1 MALSAL
7 LVYSDADAARVLG
20 QLLADRGIEVE
31 RCDAAG
37 LAAARVAGQG
47 LAVVLVDCK
56 DEPAAIE
63 LITAARS
70 APSNATMLIV
80 AIVDARND
88 TRELFARGANFLLY
102 KPVSAE
108 RAAESLQAA
117 WSLLPRDRRRKK
129 RVHVSS
135 QASITYATT
144 EDAPVPLLNLSGDGV
159 ALHSQG
165 KMPPPCRVY
174 FQFTLPGDPAIVRLS
189 GEVVWQDSRGQVG
202 VHFAHV
208 PQASRRM
215 LDAWLRKGL
224 PRHEEQ
230 NETATLVLESP
241 DIELDDDPAPAESS
255 PEPVSSSEFISSSE
269 FVSSSESVSSSE
281 AVSSPESVS
290 SAESELESERR
301 AQARRTCRLG
311 VNIYGPGGGAL
322 QHCIL
327 TDISGGGCYV
337 ETTHPLTEGSNAI
350 IELRTQELQ
359 LYVRGK
365 VQSKHP
371 GYGMGVE
378 FKLRTEEEREQVK
391 KLTAYVDAQLEAR
404 SETAL
409 EQS

>member
-20 QLLADRGIEVE
+20 QILADRGIEVE

-37 LAAARVAGQG
+37 LAAARVAAEG
-47 LAVVLVDCK
+47 LAVLLVDCK

-63 LITAARS
+63 LIAAARS
-70 APSNATMLIV
+70 TTANATMLIV

-88 TRELFARGANFLLY
+88 TRELFAQGANFLLY

-117 WSLLPRDRRRKK
+117 WSLLPRDRRQKK

-144 EDAPVPLLNLSGDGV
+144 EDTPVPLLNLSGDGV
-159 ALHSQG
+159 ALHSPG

-174 FQFTLPGDPAIVRLS
+174 FQFTLPGDPAVVRLS
-189 GEVVWQDSRGQVG
+189 GEVVWQDARGQVG

-224 PRHEEQ
+224 TRQEEKD
-230 NETATLVLESP
+230 EAGTLVLESP
-241 DIELDDDPAPAESS
+241 DIELDEDPRTAESS
-255 PEPVSSSEFISSSE
+255 PAP
-269 FVSSSESVSSSE
+269 ESVSPPESSPALE
-281 AVSSPESVS
+281 SGAAPEFGAAPESSPESV
-290 SAESELESERR
+290 LENERR

-337 ETTHPLTEGSNAI
+337 ETTHPLAEGINAV

-359 LYVRGK
+359 LYVRGR

-371 GYGMGVE
+371 GYGMGIE
-378 FKLRTEEEREQVK
+378 FKLRSAEEREQVQ
-391 KLTAYVDAQLEAR
+391 KLTAYVDSQLEAR
-404 SETAL
+404 SEAL
-409 EQS
+409 ESS

>member
-20 QLLADRGIEVE
+20 PILAERGIEVE
-31 RCDAAG
+31 QCDAAG
-37 LAAARVAGQG
+37 LAAARVAEAG
-47 LAVVLVDCK
+47 LAVLLVDCK

-63 LITAARS
+63 LIVAARS
-70 APSNATMLIV
+70 ATPNATMLIV

-144 EDAPVPLLNLSGDGV
+144 EDTPVPLLNLSGDGV
-159 ALHSQG
+159 ALHSPG

-189 GEVVWQDSRGQVG
+189 GEVVWQDARGQVG

-224 PRHEEQ
+224 TRLEE
-230 NETATLVLESP
+230 NDDPAPLVLESP
-241 DIELDDDPAPAESS
+241 DIELEDDLRPAQSSPAPASS
-255 PEPVSSSEFISSSE
+255 AAP
-269 FVSSSESVSSSE
+269 
-281 AVSSPESVS
+281 VSSPESV
-290 SAESELESERR
+290 LENERR

-337 ETTHPLTEGSNAI
+337 ETTHPLAEGTNAI

-365 VQSKHP
+365 VQTKHP
-371 GYGMGVE
+371 GYGMGIE
-378 FKLRTEEEREQVK
+378 FKLRTAEEREQVQ
-391 KLTAYVDAQLEAR
+391 KLTAYVDSQFEAR
-404 SETAL
+404 SEAAV
-409 EQS
+409 EPS

>member
-20 QLLADRGIEVE
+20 QILADRGIEVE

-47 LAVVLVDCK
+47 LAVLLVDCK

-70 APSNATMLIV
+70 ATANATMLIV

-117 WSLLPRDRRRKK
+117 WSLLPRDRRSKK

-135 QASITYATT
+135 RASITYATT

-189 GEVVWQDSRGQVG
+189 GEVVWQDARGQVG

-224 PRHEEQ
+224 PRQEEQ
-230 NETATLVLESP
+230 DETTTLVLESP
-241 DIELDDDPAPAESS
+241 DIELDEDPEPVESS
-255 PEPVSSSEFISSSE
+255 PAPLSSSAPA
-269 FVSSSESVSSSE
+269 SSSESV
-281 AVSSPESVS
+281 
-290 SAESELESERR
+290 LESERR

-337 ETTHPLTEGSNAI
+337 ETTHPLEEGSNAI

-359 LYVRGK
+359 LHVRGK

-391 KLTAYVDAQLEAR
+391 KLTAYVDSQLEAR
-404 SETAL
+404 SEATL

>member
-1 MALSAL
+1 
-7 LVYSDADAARVLG
+7 
-20 QLLADRGIEVE
+20 
-31 RCDAAG
+31 
-37 LAAARVAGQG
+37 
-47 LAVVLVDCK
+47 
-56 DEPAAIE
+56 
-63 LITAARS
+63 LIAEARS
-70 APSNATMLIV
+70 MTANATMLIV

-117 WSLLPRDRRRKK
+117 WSLLPRDRRRQK

-189 GEVVWQDSRGQVG
+189 GEVVWQDARGQVG

-224 PRHEEQ
+224 PRQEEQ
-230 NETATLVLESP
+230 DETTTLVLESP
-241 DIELDDDPAPAESS
+241 DIELDEEPAPVESS
-255 PEPVSSSEFISSSE
+255 PAPVSSSAPA
-269 FVSSSESVSSSE
+269 SSSESV
-281 AVSSPESVS
+281 
-290 SAESELESERR
+290 LESERR
-301 AQARRTCRLG
+301 AQARRACRLG

-337 ETTHPLTEGSNAI
+337 ETTHPLAEGSNAI

-359 LYVRGK
+359 LHVRGK

-391 KLTAYVDAQLEAR
+391 KLTEYVDSQLEAR
-404 SETAL
+404 SEATL

>member
-20 QLLADRGIEVE
+20 QILADRGIEVE

-37 LAAARVAGQG
+37 LAAARVAAQG
-47 LAVVLVDCK
+47 LAVLLVDCK

-63 LITAARS
+63 LIAAARS
-70 APSNATMLIV
+70 TTANATMLIV

-117 WSLLPRDRRRKK
+117 WSLLPRDRRQRK

-159 ALHSQG
+159 ALHSPG

-189 GEVVWQDSRGQVG
+189 GEVVWQDARGQVG

-224 PRHEEQ
+224 PGRKKRMR
-230 NETATLVLESP
+230 LGP
-241 DIELDDDPAPAESS
+241 WSS
-255 PEPVSSSEFISSSE
+255 NRRISNWMRILARPS
-269 FVSSSESVSSSE
+269 
-281 AVSSPESVS
+281 
-290 SAESELESERR
+290 R
-301 AQARRTCRLG
+301 ARRPSPFQPPNLNSCPRIQFRIGT
-311 VNIYGPGGGAL
+311 
-322 QHCIL
+322 
-327 TDISGGGCYV
+327 
-337 ETTHPLTEGSNAI
+337 
-350 IELRTQELQ
+350 
-359 LYVRGK
+359 
-365 VQSKHP
+365 
-371 GYGMGVE
+371 
-378 FKLRTEEEREQVK
+378 RE
-391 KLTAYVDAQLEAR
+391 
-404 SETAL
+404 
-409 EQS
+409 

>member
-1 MALSAL
+1 
-7 LVYSDADAARVLG
+7 
-20 QLLADRGIEVE
+20 
-31 RCDAAG
+31 
-37 LAAARVAGQG
+37 
-47 LAVVLVDCK
+47 
-56 DEPAAIE
+56 
-63 LITAARS
+63 
-70 APSNATMLIV
+70 MLIV

-88 TRELFARGANFLLY
+88 TRELFAQGANFLLY

-117 WSLLPRDRRRKK
+117 WSLLPRDRRQKQ

-144 EDAPVPLLNLSGDGV
+144 EDTPVPLLNLSGDGV
-159 ALHSQG
+159 ALHSPG

-189 GEVVWQDSRGQVG
+189 GEVVWQDARGQVG

-224 PRHEEQ
+224 TQEEKD
-230 NETATLVLESP
+230 ETGTLVLESP
-241 DIELDDDPAPAESS
+241 DIELDEDPRTAESS
-255 PEPVSSSEFISSSE
+255 PAPESSSAPESSPALESSSAPE
-269 FVSSSESVSSSE
+269 SSSES
-281 AVSSPESVS
+281 A
-290 SAESELESERR
+290 LENERR

-327 TDISGGGCYV
+327 TDISGGGCYI
-337 ETTHPLTEGSNAI
+337 ETTHPLAEGTNAI

-359 LYVRGK
+359 LHVRGK

-371 GYGMGVE
+371 GYGMGIE
-378 FKLRTEEEREQVK
+378 FKLRTAEEREQVQ
-391 KLTAYVDAQLEAR
+391 KLTAYVDSQLEAR
-404 SETAL
+404 SEAL
-409 EQS
+409 ERS

>member
-20 QLLADRGIEVE
+20 QILADRGIEVE

-37 LAAARVAGQG
+37 LAAARVAAQG
-47 LAVVLVDCK
+47 LAVLLVDCK

-63 LITAARS
+63 LIAAARS
-70 APSNATMLIV
+70 TTANATMLIV

-88 TRELFARGANFLLY
+88 TRELFAQGANFLLY

-117 WSLLPRDRRRKK
+117 WSLLPRDRRQKK
-129 RVHVSS
+129 RIHVSS

-144 EDAPVPLLNLSGDGV
+144 EDTPVPLLNLSGDGI
-159 ALHSQG
+159 ALHSPG

-189 GEVVWQDSRGQVG
+189 GGVVWQDARGQVG

-224 PRHEEQ
+224 TQEEKD
-230 NETATLVLESP
+230 ETGTLVLESP
-241 DIELDDDPAPAESS
+241 DIELDEDPRTAESS
-255 PEPVSSSEFISSSE
+255 PAPESSSAPESSPALESSSELESSSAPE
-269 FVSSSESVSSSE
+269 SSSES
-281 AVSSPESVS
+281 A
-290 SAESELESERR
+290 LENERR

-327 TDISGGGCYV
+327 TDISGGGCYI
-337 ETTHPLTEGSNAI
+337 ETTHPLAEGTNAI

-359 LYVRGK
+359 LHVRGK

-371 GYGMGVE
+371 GYGMGIE
-378 FKLRTEEEREQVK
+378 FKLRTAEEREQVQ
-391 KLTAYVDAQLEAR
+391 KLTAYVDSQLEAR
-404 SETAL
+404 SEAL
-409 EQS
+409 ERS

>member
-20 QLLADRGIEVE
+20 QILADRGIEVE

-37 LAAARVAGQG
+37 LAAARVAAQG
-47 LAVVLVDCK
+47 LAVLLVDCK

-63 LITAARS
+63 LIDAARS
-70 APSNATMLIV
+70 TTSNATMLIV

-102 KPVSAE
+102 KPISAE

-117 WSLLPRDRRRKK
+117 WSLLPRDRRQKK

-189 GEVVWQDSRGQVG
+189 GEVVWQDARGQVG

-224 PRHEEQ
+224 PRQEKEE
-230 NETATLVLESP
+230 EEKDEAGTLVLESP
-241 DIELDDDPAPAESS
+241 DIELDDDPRTAGSGPEPESVSAPESS
-255 PEPVSSSEFISSSE
+255 PALESSSAPE
-269 FVSSSESVSSSE
+269 SSSESV
-281 AVSSPESVS
+281 
-290 SAESELESERR
+290 LENERR

-337 ETTHPLTEGSNAI
+337 ETTHPLAEGTNAI

-371 GYGMGVE
+371 GYGMGVA
-378 FKLRTEEEREQVK
+378 FKLRTAEEREQVQ
-391 KLTAYVDAQLEAR
+391 KLTAYVDSQLEAR
-404 SETAL
+404 SEAL
-409 EQS
+409 EPS

>member
-1 MALSAL
+1 MALTAL
-7 LVYSDADAARVLG
+7 LVYSDAAAARALG
-20 QLLADRGIEVE
+20 PILADRDIEVE
-31 RCDAAG
+31 QCDAAG
-37 LAAARVAGQG
+37 LAAARVAEAG
-47 LAVVLVDCK
+47 LAVLLVDCK

-63 LITAARS
+63 LIVAGRS
-70 APSNATMLIV
+70 ATVNATMLIV

-144 EDAPVPLLNLSGDGV
+144 EDAPVPLLNLSPDG
-159 ALHSQG
+159 ASLRSPS

-224 PRHEEQ
+224 TWQEEKD
-230 NETATLVLESP
+230 ETATQALESP
-241 DIELDDDPAPAESS
+241 EIELEDDPRLAASS
-255 PEPVSSSEFISSSE
+255 PAPVSS
-269 FVSSSESVSSSE
+269 
-281 AVSSPESVS
+281 AAPLS
-290 SAESELESERR
+290 SAESALESERR

-327 TDISGGGCYV
+327 TDISASGCYV
-337 ETTHPLTEGSNAI
+337 ETTHPLAEGSNAI

-359 LYVRGK
+359 LHVRGK
-365 VQSKHP
+365 VQSKHL
-371 GYGMGVE
+371 GYGMGIE

-391 KLTAYVDAQLEAR
+391 QLTAYVDSQFEAR
-404 SETAL
+404 SEAAL
-409 EQS
+409 KPS

>member
-20 QLLADRGIEVE
+20 QILADRGIEVE

-37 LAAARVAGQG
+37 LAAARVAAQG
-47 LAVVLVDCK
+47 LAVLLVDCK

-63 LITAARS
+63 LIAEARS
-70 APSNATMLIV
+70 MTANATMLIV

-117 WSLLPRDRRRKK
+117 WSLLPRDRRQKK

-174 FQFTLPGDPAIVRLS
+174 FQFTLPGDPSIVRLS
-189 GEVVWQDSRGQVG
+189 GEVVWQDARGQVG

-224 PRHEEQ
+224 TPQEEKE
-230 NETATLVLESP
+230 ETATLVLDSP
-241 DIELDDDPAPAESS
+241 DIELDEDPRPVESS
-255 PEPVSSSEFISSSE
+255 PAPESNSALGSSSTPESSPA
-269 FVSSSESVSSSE
+269 SESSL
-281 AVSSPESVS
+281 ESV
-290 SAESELESERR
+290 LESERR

-337 ETTHPLTEGSNAI
+337 ETTHPLAEGTNAI

-359 LYVRGK
+359 LHVRGK

-371 GYGMGVE
+371 GYGMGIE
-378 FKLRTEEEREQVK
+378 FKLRTAEEREQVQ

-404 SETAL
+404 SEAL
-409 EQS
+409 EPS

>member
-20 QLLADRGIEVE
+20 PILADRGIEVE

-37 LAAARVAGQG
+37 LAAARVAAQG
-47 LAVVLVDCK
+47 LAVLLVDCK

-63 LITAARS
+63 LIAAARS
-70 APSNATMLIV
+70 TTANATMLIV

-117 WSLLPRDRRRKK
+117 WSLLPRDRRQKK

-159 ALHSQG
+159 SLHSQG

-189 GEVVWQDSRGQVG
+189 GEVVWQDARGQVG

-224 PRHEEQ
+224 TRQEEKD
-230 NETATLVLESP
+230 ETTLVLESP
-241 DIELDDDPAPAESS
+241 DIELDEDPRTAEPSPAPESVSAPESGPAPESS
-255 PEPVSSSEFISSSE
+255 SVPE
-269 FVSSSESVSSSE
+269 SSSESV
-281 AVSSPESVS
+281 
-290 SAESELESERR
+290 LENERR

-337 ETTHPLTEGSNAI
+337 ETTNPLAEGTNAI

-378 FKLRTEEEREQVK
+378 FKLRTAEEREQVQ
-391 KLTAYVDAQLEAR
+391 KLTAYVDSQLEAR
-404 SETAL
+404 SEAL
-409 EQS
+409 EPS